1 MAFDVNNYRSSVK
14 EKINRAYDA
23 YDIVLA
29 SNIGT
34 NSLSVVLECI
44 DNYISLLNRR
54 LFNSYSYGDKD
65 YGTTSNVSS
74 I

>member
-1 MAFDVNNYRSSVK
+1 MEFDVNNYRSSLK

-29 SNIGT
+29 SNIGS
-34 NSLSVVLECI
+34 NSRPVVLECL

-54 LFNSYSYGDKD
+54 LFNSYSYGDTEN
-65 YGTTSNVSS
+65 GTTSNVSS